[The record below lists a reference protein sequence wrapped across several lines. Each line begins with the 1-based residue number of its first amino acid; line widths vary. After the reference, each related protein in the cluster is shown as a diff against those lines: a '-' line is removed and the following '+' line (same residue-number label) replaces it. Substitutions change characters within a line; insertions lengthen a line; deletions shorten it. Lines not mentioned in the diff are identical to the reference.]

1 MFGELNDKEREMA
14 KFTQTV
20 RAVWI
25 VAMIAGLAGCGES
38 EQAKPVV
45 KPVPPPPT
53 PHTVGGSVSGLPG
66 SGLILQLNGANDLA
80 VSANGKFNFPQALAK
95 GSAYSV
101 TVKASPSAPVKQTCT
116 VGQGSGKIANAEI
129 NNIAVTCTTNSFA
142 VGGTVSGFSGKG
154 PGNKL
159 ILQLNGANDLA
170 IASNGKF
177 IFPDIRLPDGSDYSV
192 SIKATPAKLKCTI
205 KSISAAFDNDTLNI
219 VAVTCSKKGR
229 HK

>member
-1 MFGELNDKEREMA
+1 MA

-38 EQAKPVV
+38 EQAKPVT
-45 KPVPPPPT
+45 KPAPPPPV

-80 VSANGKFNFPQALAK
+80 VGANGKFSYPKALTR
-95 GSAYSV
+95 GSAYTV
-101 TVKASPSAPVKQTCT
+101 TVKASPSSPVKQTCT
-116 VGQGSGKIANAEI
+116 VGAGSGNIANAEI
-129 NNIAVTCTTNSFA
+129 NNIVVTCTTNSFA
-142 VGGTVSGFSGKG
+142 VGGTVSGLPGKG
-154 PGNKL
+154 NRNKL
-159 ILQLNGANDLA
+159 ILQLNGANDLV

-192 SIKATPAKLKCTI
+192 AIKTTPAKLECAI
-205 KSISAAFDNDTLNI
+205 KSINAAFDKDTLNI
-219 VAVTCSKKGR
+219 VSVTCSKKGR

>member
-1 MFGELNDKEREMA
+1 MA
-14 KFTQTV
+14 KFTKTV

-38 EQAKPVV
+38 EQAKPLP

-53 PHTVGGSVSGLPG
+53 PHTVGGSVSGLAG
-66 SGLILQLNGANDLA
+66 SGLILQLNAANDLA
-80 VSANGKFNFPQALAK
+80 VSSDGKFNFPKALDK

-101 TVKASPSAPVKQTCT
+101 TVKASPSAPVKQTCM
-116 VGQGSGKIANAEI
+116 VGQGSGNIANAEI
-129 NNIAVTCTTNSFA
+129 NNIAVICTTNSFA
-142 VGGTVSGFSGKG
+142 VGGTASGFPGKAH
-154 PGNKL
+154 GNKL

-177 IFPDIRLPDGSDYSV
+177 IFPDVRLPDGSDYSA
-192 SIKATPAKLKCTI
+192 SIKATPAKRQCTI
-205 KSISAAFDNDTLNI
+205 KATSAAFDKDTLNI
-219 VAVTCSKKGR
+219 ASVTCSKKGR